1 MRFLASPGPDLL
13 DRIRPPV
20 RWFLV
25 FAALLVAGLAAQRL
39 LAGALT
45 PSGAEA
51 HYLGADGREPLPAV
65 ALWEELH
72 VNAFVYGFLLLMLGS
87 LLAVAPVAARWRGAL
102 LWTSCAA
109 ALADLGTPFAV
120 VAAHGL
126 GLLRVAAFCVLAGA
140 LVVSIAVS
148 WVSLGRPPRRADA

>member
-1 MRFLASPGPDLL
+1 
-13 DRIRPPV
+13 V

-25 FAALLVAGLAAQRL
+25 FAALLVAGLAAQRG
-39 LAGALT
+39 LAGGLT

-51 HYLGADGREPLPAV
+51 HYLGADGLEPVPAV

-72 VNAFVYGFLLLMLGS
+72 ANAFVYGFLLLTLGS

-102 LWTSCAA
+102 TWAGCAA
-109 ALADLGTPFAV
+109 ALADLGAPFAV
-120 VAAHGL
+120 VAARGL
-126 GLLRVAAFCVLAGA
+126 GLLRVAVFAALAGA
-140 LVVSIAVS
+140 LLASIAVS